1 MMHDR
6 RAPRYGTQEARGAD
20 HAANDAFIPAEA
32 LITVPHPSRNM
43 ADIDP
48 ALAPYESVLV
58 LKIYDWIVLRRAY
71 FSYAG
76 LSFN

>member
-1 MMHDR
+1 MIEELLDTGR
-6 RAPRYGTQEARGAD
+6 RKRGGPITPL
-20 HAANDAFIPAEA
+20 NDAFIPAEA
-32 LITVPHPSRNM
+32 LISVPPPSRNM

-71 FSYAG
+71 FSYPE
-76 LSFN
+76 LSFD